1 MDDGNST
8 GSQTKDY
15 CKEDGVAHDSK
26 LMWMLGNWSRFVRP
40 GMKRI
45 NVTTPNPDP
54 IIACKDVM
62 ISAFKD
68 DATRKVVLVFVN
80 VGTLNR
86 KYNLENLNL
95 VNNVLIPY
103 ITSETSNLNKVADM
117 LANNIVIPSKSV
129 VTLVGQLQ

>member
-1 MDDGNST
+1 
-8 GSQTKDY
+8 
-15 CKEDGVAHDSK
+15 
-26 LMWMLGNWSRFVRP
+26 
-40 GMKRI
+40 
-45 NVTTPNPDP
+45 
-54 IIACKDVM
+54 M